1 MKKLVLDKN
10 QLELVILG
18 ETFVE
23 AKLVLAKA
31 RFRAGDSQPKRF
43 HASCTTYATLFFWHI
58 FSNLQRKVDGTYW
71 WLDEHAQEVSTVYF
85 TTPIHE
91 DSLKPKS

>member
-18 ETFVE
+18 KTFVE
-23 AKLVLAKA
+23 SKLVLARPGFERGILNRKGFMQVA
-31 RFRAGDSQPKRF
+31 QLMQL
-43 HASCTTYATLFFWHI
+43 YFFWHL